1 MQVILR
7 ESVEH
12 LGELGDIVTVKPGYA
27 RNYLLPRG
35 LAVQANERQVKRFAH
50 ERALIEAKLAKL
62 KVLAQSEAEKLA
74 QVKLTIE
81 KAAGENG
88 KLFGSVTSMEIEAM
102 LQELGYTITRKQ
114 LQVKEAIKALG
125 SYSIDVRLHRDVTTA
140 FTVEVLPAPG
150 TGPQEGADGEESEE
164 APEEEA

>member
-62 KVLAQSEAEKLA
+62 KVLAQSEAERLS
-74 QVKLTIE
+74 QVKLSIE

-88 KLFGSVTSMEIEAM
+88 KLFGSVTSMEIEAL
-102 LQELGYTITRKQ
+102 LQELGYTVSRKQ
-114 LQVKEAIKALG
+114 LQIKEAIKALG
-125 SYSIDVRLHRDVTTA
+125 SYPIEVKLHRDVA
-140 FTVEVLPAPG
+140 ATVTIDVVAAPG
-150 TGPQEGADGEESEE
+150 TGPQAEE
-164 APEEEA
+164 AAAEEA